1 MTGELIVT
9 IVGVALIVFVLW
21 FFLAPAKQGTG
32 SSHEHH
38 DH

>member
-21 FFLAPAKQGTG
+21 FFLGESKPGDPHQ
-32 SSHEHH
+32 HH